1 MALSND
7 GNTMAGGDQDAGPGY
22 ILVFVR
28 SGGKWSEQAYIK
40 ASNGENGDNLGW
52 CMAISGD
59 GNTIVAGSNDEDS
72 VLFGVQTDPTL
83 GAHDANRDTS
93 TGAAYVFVRDAS
105 GKWSQQVWLKAI
117 NTRKNDQF
125 GESIAI
131 SGDGNTIAVGS
142 IFGAGAGGSKG
153 VNADPNDDAVS
164 GSGSVY
170 IYTRSGNTWT
180 PGAYVKA
187 PNARTSAEFGKSVA
201 LSTDGKTLAV
211 GSFYETS
218 AAKGING
225 NQADTSAP
233 EAGAAYIYY

>member
-1 MALSND
+1 M
-7 GNTMAGGDQDAGPGY
+7 T
-22 ILVFVR
+22 
-28 SGGKWSEQAYIK
+28 KT
-40 ASNGENGDNLGW
+40 ASSL
-52 CMAISGD
+52 AFRR
-59 GNTIVAGSNDEDS
+59 TRH
-72 VLFGVQTDPTL
+72 L

-125 GESIAI
+125 GESITI

-153 VNADPNDDAVS
+153 VNADPNDDSLS
-164 GSGSVY
+164 GTGSVY
-170 IYTRSGNTWT
+170 IFTRSGNTWT

-201 LSTDGKTLAV
+201 LSADGKTLAV

-218 AAKGING
+218 AAKGLNG
-225 NQADTSAP
+225 NRPTRLRRKRARLIFFTEAHFTSRCVLK
-233 EAGAAYIYY
+233 GVDDK